1 MDSLLTLVAE
11 VVEKVAES
19 GAGFFSWGTGYQPEI
34 PDELFEKEELK
45 MDRPGRMRSRCFS
58 SAFFTAVKGFRA

>member
-19 GAGFFSWGTGYQPEI
+19 GAGFISWGIGYQPEI
-34 PDELFEKEELK
+34 PDELFEK
-45 MDRPGRMRSRCFS
+45 
-58 SAFFTAVKGFRA
+58 

>member
-34 PDELFEKEELK
+34 PDELFEK
-45 MDRPGRMRSRCFS
+45 
-58 SAFFTAVKGFRA
+58 